1 MTKKTITII
10 AAAVFAIGGGAGAFF
25 LRPDLLPGFI
35 RPNDAQSTEPKKS
48 EPSKKVEHEVEAD
61 LDVFVVNLMGDGP
74 ARYLRTTLSFG
85 VASDHEK
92 EEVKKFNGVIRHA
105 IIMYLTER
113 RVEEL
118 LNPEGKSRVRT
129 DLHKAINAA
138 VGRKLVTNVY
148 FKEFLIQ

>member
-1 MTKKTITII
+1 MTKKTVVII
-10 AAAVFAIGGGAGAFF
+10 AAAVLTLGGGAGTLF
-25 LRPDLLPGFI
+25 LMPDLLPGFI
-35 RPNDAQSTEPKKS
+35 RLHDAQSTEAKKTES
-48 EPSKKVEHEVEAD
+48 SKKVGHEVEAD
-61 LDVFVVNLMGDGP
+61 LDLFVVNLIADGP

-85 VASDHEK
+85 VASEHEK

-118 LNPEGKSRVRT
+118 LTPEGKSRVRA
-129 DLHKAINAA
+129 DVHKAINAA
-138 VGRKLVTNVY
+138 VGKKLVSNVY